1 MTEYRKKLIEVA
13 LPLTEVNDASAY
25 DKLPGIG
32 AHPKNMHQWW
42 ARLPCPPPRA
52 VLFAS
57 IIDDPSAN
65 PEFVRKSKE
74 VQDPGTGKAL
84 PVDSKASDKKTDP
97 GVVRGGSGRVTEG
110 VRRRTTSRA
119 GPVLWRWFNPA

>member
-42 ARLPCPPPRA
+42 ARLPLPTARA

-57 IIDDPSAN
+57 IVDDPSAN
-65 PEFVRKSKE
+65 PEFVRKSKAE
-74 VQDPGTGKAL
+74 QDRERERLFQLIRKLLTKKPTTGF
-84 PVDSKASDKKTDP
+84 
-97 GVVRGGSGRVTEG
+97 VRGGSRRVTEG
-110 VRRRTTSRA
+110 VRRRTA
-119 GPVLWRWFNPA
+119 PIA